1 MENKIE
7 IYSSSAGIE
16 INIVVKNDSVWA
28 TQKQMAEIFETTPQ
42 NVTIH
47 LKKVYKDGEIDE
59 VSTCKE
65 YLQVQTEGKRKV
77 QRMQL
82 FYNLDAIL
90 SVGYR
95 INSKRGTQFRQ
106 WATQRLKDYLVQGY
120 AINEKRLQEATSK
133 FHDLNYAVKL
143 ATKAVN
149 KTTLTTGEA
158 KGILGV
164 IEQYAYALETLDKYD
179 HQQLTIETLS
189 EETEIQKLS
198 YENAIQ
204 QIRIWRDFQK
214 AGNLFG
220 NEKDQSFKSS
230 LDTIY
235 QTFDGVDLYPTI
247 EEKAANLL
255 YFIVKN
261 HSFSDGNKRIA
272 AGLFV
277 YFLDMNNKLLN
288 NYGNKR
294 INDNALVAITI
305 MIAES
310 KSEEKDLFMRDV
322 QIMHENFIKDV
333 AENRNLAIEK
343 VREIADGS
351 TVLGEKAK
359 ELGLI
364 DEIGGYN
371 EVVSYLEKQ
380 IGEEISVCW

>member
-1 MENKIE
+1 MSEIVIYNSPDNLSQIEVTFENE
-7 IYSSSAGIE
+7 TVWLAQE
-16 INIVVKNDSVWA
+16 QLVRLFQRDQSV
-28 TQKQMAEIFETTPQ
+28 ISRHIR
-42 NVTIH
+42 NVFR
-47 LKKVYKDGEIDE
+47 DGELE
-59 VSTCKE
+59 EKSN
-65 YLQVQTEGKRKV
+65 
-77 QRMQL
+77 MQKMHIANSDKPIIK
-82 FYNLDAIL
+82 YNLDVII

-95 INSKRGTQFRQ
+95 VKSKQGTQFRQ

-133 FHDLNYAVKL
+133 FQDLNNAVKL

-179 HQQLTIETLS
+179 NQKLTIETLS
-189 EETEIQKLS
+189 EETEIQKLT

-230 LDTIY
+230 LETIY
-235 QTFDGVDLYPTI
+235 QTFDGLDLYPTI

-310 KSEEKDLFMRDV
+310 KSEEKDSMAKLV
-322 QIMHENFIKDV
+322 V
-333 AENRNLAIEK
+333 NLIN
-343 VREIADGS
+343 S
-351 TVLGEKAK
+351 
-359 ELGLI
+359 
-364 DEIGGYN
+364 N
-371 EVVSYLEKQ
+371 N
-380 IGEEISVCW
+380 

>member
-1 MENKIE
+1 MSEIVIYNSPDNLSQIEVTFENE
-7 IYSSSAGIE
+7 TVWLTQE
-16 INIVVKNDSVWA
+16 QLVRLFQRDQSV
-28 TQKQMAEIFETTPQ
+28 ISRHIR
-42 NVTIH
+42 NVFR
-47 LKKVYKDGEIDE
+47 DGELE
-59 VSTCKE
+59 EKSN
-65 YLQVQTEGKRKV
+65 
-77 QRMQL
+77 MQKMHIANSDKPIIK
-82 FYNLDAIL
+82 YNLDVII

-95 INSKRGTQFRQ
+95 VKSKQGTQFRQ

-133 FHDLNYAVKL
+133 FHDLNNAVKL

-214 AGNLFG
+214 AGNIFG

-235 QTFDGVDLYPTI
+235 QTFDGRDLYPSI

-310 KSEEKDLFMRDV
+310 KSEEKDSMAKLV
-322 QIMHENFIKDV
+322 V
-333 AENRNLAIEK
+333 NLIN
-343 VREIADGS
+343 S
-351 TVLGEKAK
+351 
-359 ELGLI
+359 
-364 DEIGGYN
+364 N
-371 EVVSYLEKQ
+371 N
-380 IGEEISVCW
+380 